1 MQFSLTILMVL
12 TAMSSG
18 MPEDTRVTTEL
29 QTREVVIEEKTLNQS
44 WSEEESK
51 HQYNVQ
57 FNERGFYQVAH
68 VFSETEYGSSKETQ
82 IYFDNGDEQY
92 LVSRHEFTKEN
103 ILPSKFEDKY
113 VEELDELPF
122 INE

>member
-1 MQFSLTILMVL
+1 MQYSLSLLMVL
-12 TAMSSG
+12 SAMSSW

-44 WSEEESK
+44 WGEEDSK
-51 HQYNVQ
+51 HQYQVQ
-57 FNERGFYQVAH
+57 FNESGFYQVEH

-82 IYFDNGDEQY
+82 IYFDNGNEQY

-113 VEELDELPF
+113 VEEIVELPF
-122 INE
+122 

>member
-18 MPEDTRVTTEL
+18 MPEDTRVTTDL
-29 QTREVVIEEKTLNQS
+29 QPREVVIEEKTLNQS
-44 WSEEESK
+44 WSEEESR
-51 HQYNVQ
+51 HQYKVQ
-57 FNERGFYQVAH
+57 FNERGFYQVEH

-82 IYFDNGDEQY
+82 IYFDNGSNHY

-103 ILPSKFEDKY
+103 ILPSKFDDKY
-113 VEELDELPF
+113 VEEIDELPF
-122 INE
+122 